1 MWIWLGLVSMVF
13 LGVYDVCKKHALRD
27 NAVLPVLFLSN
38 LASTLL
44 ALGFLAGSLFLPDAM
59 TSAGLLVEP
68 LSVSAHGLLF
78 IKAVIVSTSWVLAY
92 FAMKHLPISI
102 VSPIRASGP
111 VWTLVGA
118 IVLFQE
124 SPSPMQWAGMA
135 IILASYFAF
144 SQVGRAEGIHF
155 HRSKWILCIF
165 LATLV
170 GTCSSLY
177 DKWLLQHMGFAP
189 VQVQV
194 WFTFYLLAI
203 FTVYFGVLWWPRR
216 RHTTPFTW
224 RWSIPL
230 IGILLFAADFVYFF
244 AVANPEALIV
254 ILSVL
259 RRCSVL
265 ISFFLGAA
273 LFKEVNKRKK
283 AWVLVGIL
291 AGVLLI
297 ILSGR

>member
-13 LGVYDVCKKHALRD
+13 LGFYDVCKKHALHD

-38 LASTLL
+38 VASAVL
-44 ALGFLAGSLFLPDAM
+44 ALGFLLGSLLAPDAM
-59 TSAGLLVEP
+59 ASSGLSLGTISP
-68 LSVSAHGLLF
+68 NGHGLLF
-78 IKAVIVSTSWVLAY
+78 IKAIIVSTSWVLAY

-124 SPSPMQWAGMA
+124 SPSLMQWVGMA

-144 SQVGRAEGIHF
+144 SLVGRAEGIHF

-177 DKWLLQHMGFAP
+177 DKWLLQRMGFLP

-194 WFTFYLLAI
+194 WFTLYLLAI
-203 FTVYFGVLWWPRR
+203 FTVYFSVFWWPRR

-265 ISFFLGAA
+265 ISFFAGAF
-273 LFKEVNKRKK
+273 LFKEVNKRRK
-283 AWVLVGIL
+283 AWVLAGIL